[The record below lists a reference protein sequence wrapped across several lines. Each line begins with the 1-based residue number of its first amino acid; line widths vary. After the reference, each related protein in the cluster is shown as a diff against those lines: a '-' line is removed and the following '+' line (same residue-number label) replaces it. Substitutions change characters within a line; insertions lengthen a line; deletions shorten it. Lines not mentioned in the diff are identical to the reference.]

1 MPCTQYRRK
10 PASLP
15 IPSPSPCV
23 PRKPPLL
30 GLPYGRAC
38 LPGCGNQS
46 HIPCFSYIIH
56 FARTLARTH
65 ARTHTRS
72 RPGTG
77 LDSKPES
84 HKRLIGRHGVDG
96 SLRLHGRLFS
106 MGAGLHPRAGGMAFV
121 TRHEA
126 DQLILPSC
134 QSTFPATRGSGT
146 DAGNHCWRCVSRV
159 LCDCGYGSGLV
170 WCASPCCLVRGSVWV
185 M

>member
-1 MPCTQYRRK
+1 MYAISQK
-10 PASLP
+10 ASILAHTVP
-15 IPSPSPCV
+15 IPVRASKTTPT
-23 PRKPPLL
+23 RPPI
-30 GLPYGRAC
+30 RSC
-38 LPGCGNQS
+38 LPPGLWKP
-46 HIPCFSYIIH
+46 ISYSVFLIYNPLRTH
-56 FARTLARTH
+56 ARSH

-126 DQLILPSC
+126 EQLILPSC
-134 QSTFPATRGSGT
+134 QATFPATRGSGT
-146 DAGNHCWRCVSRV
+146 DAGDHCWRCVSRV

-185 M
+185 K